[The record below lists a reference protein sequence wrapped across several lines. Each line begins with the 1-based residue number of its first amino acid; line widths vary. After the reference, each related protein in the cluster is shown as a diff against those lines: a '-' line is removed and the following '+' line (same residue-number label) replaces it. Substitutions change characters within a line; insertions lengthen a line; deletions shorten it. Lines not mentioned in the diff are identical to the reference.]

1 MKFKNPFSKKEIK
14 AEDTPQA
21 NGENTEAKIP
31 VYHLSWVWRSFY
43 IAAAFS
49 LIIYI
54 LAIFITPV
62 ADFIN
67 FGPATFVRAIL
78 SYLTYLLPFSVA
90 EIMLI
95 LLIPAIIALTVYAF
109 RKYCDSW
116 HNVGVFVGKVGGV
129 VMIVFCLFVFTLGT
143 GYRTTALDSRLGIED
158 VKVDAEGVL
167 EVTKDLIADL
177 NSDLDKIRYGE
188 DNFAVMPYSIDEM
201 NVLLMEAYSKACD
214 KYGFIPRLHSR
225 VKPVMLSE
233 PMSYTHITGVYTFF
247 TGEANINVTFP
258 DYTIPFTAAHELAH
272 QRGFAREDEAN
283 FIAFLVCMES
293 DDPFIR
299 YSGLVRMTEYLI
311 DSCYSSDLTEGK
323 EVFAEIWYSLDVR
336 IQKEQKAYADF
347 YKKYANNIIGN
358 ISGAVNDTFLKVQGT
373 AGSVSY
379 SMVTTLAVKFFRSAQ
394 N

>member
-1 MKFKNPFSKKEIK
+1 MTFRNPFSKKEVKSEEAAKPVCEGAI
-14 AEDTPQA
+14 
-21 NGENTEAKIP
+21 ENIP

-49 LIIYI
+49 FVVYI
-54 LAIFITPV
+54 LAIFITPL

-67 FGPATFVRAIL
+67 FGPATVIRALL

-90 EIMLI
+90 EILLI

-116 HNVGVFVGKVGGV
+116 HNVGVFVGKVGGI
-129 VMIVFCLFVFTLGT
+129 VMLVFCLFVFTLGT
-143 GYRTTALDSRLGIED
+143 GYRTTELDARLGIED
-158 VKVDAEGVL
+158 VEVNAEGVL
-167 EVTKDLIADL
+167 DVTRDVIADL
-177 NSDLDKIRYGE
+177 NGSLGNIKYGE
-188 DNFAVMPYSIDEM
+188 DNFAVMPYSIDEL
-201 NVLLMEAYSKACD
+201 NALLMEAYGRACD
-214 KYGFIPRLHSR
+214 KYEFIPRLHSR

-293 DDPFIR
+293 DDDFIR
-299 YSGLVRMTEYLI
+299 YSGLVRLAEYLI

-323 EVFAEIWYSLDVR
+323 EVFKELWYSLDVR
-336 IQKEQKAYADF
+336 VQKEQRAYADF
-347 YKKYANNIIGN
+347 YKKYANNIIGD
-358 ISGAVNDTFLKVQGT
+358 ISGAVNDTFLKVQGDRK
-373 AGSVSY
+373 SV
-379 SMVTTLAVKFFRSAQ
+379 V
-394 N
+394 